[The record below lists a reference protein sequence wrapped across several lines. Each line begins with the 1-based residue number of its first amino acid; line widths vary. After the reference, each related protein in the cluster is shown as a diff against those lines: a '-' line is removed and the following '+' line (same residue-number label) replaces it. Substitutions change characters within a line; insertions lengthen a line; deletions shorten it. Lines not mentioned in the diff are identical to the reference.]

1 MLPEELKQKLLEFR
15 KRRDWEKFHKPKD
28 LAVSLVIEAAE
39 LLENFQWKTDAEVEE
54 MLGGEGRGGIEEE
67 IADIIIYLTY
77 LCNDLDIDLQEIVS
91 RKLEINRK
99 KYPSEKVKGSAR
111 KYTEYNK

>member
-1 MLPEELKQKLLEFR
+1 
-15 KRRDWEKFHKPKD
+15 
-28 LAVSLVIEAAE
+28 
-39 LLENFQWKTDAEVEE
+39 EVEE

>member
-1 MLPEELKQKLLEFR
+1 
-15 KRRDWEKFHKPKD
+15 
-28 LAVSLVIEAAE
+28 
-39 LLENFQWKTDAEVEE
+39 
-54 MLGGEGRGGIEEE
+54 EEE